1 MKKLKNG
8 LLSLLTVSLI
18 LPLNSLGQV
27 KEIPVTTSSKEALKY
42 FLDGRDKFENI
53 EFVAAASLFD
63 KAITADPGFALAY
76 LYRSQSGGGYTVF
89 RQNIDKANNL
99 AGKVSEGEKQEI
111 LYLKAQADGNGSKQK
126 ETLDWLLSNFPS
138 DKRVQV
144 LAGQYYYFINDFSA
158 SLEHF
163 TKATEIDKNY
173 AFAFNMIGYN
183 QSSLNNYPDAEK
195 AFQTYIRLDPD
206 KGNPYD
212 SYGELLL
219 KMGKYD
225 ESIVQYKK
233 AVEKDPLNFANSLSG
248 IGNNYVFKG
257 DYESARKYYQENYV
271 KAPDV
276 SGKLAAIFSKAI
288 SFVYEGNID
297 KSLSTFEEYRVLA
310 EKENR
315 PLNIINSYNTC
326 GLILSETGKPA
337 EGKKYFDKA
346 DELIEKSNLPEATK
360 ENLKT
365 TSMMNHLYSLT
376 AMKELDKAKAILDNC
391 RQKVESRKNPTEE
404 MMFNSVTGYYYL
416 QNGNWDNAIGNLSK
430 ADKESPLNW
439 YYTAVAYTKKGDK
452 DNAQKLFDKVSSC
465 NVPSLELAVVRN
477 RAKEGMKN

>member
-1 MKKLKNG
+1 MKKLRNG
-8 LLSLLTVSLI
+8 LLSILTVSLI
-18 LPLNSLGQV
+18 FPVNLYSQG
-27 KEIPVTTSSKEALKY
+27 KEIPVTTTSKEALKY

-53 EFVAAASLFD
+53 EFLAAASLFD
-63 KAITADPGFALAY
+63 KAITADPGFAMAY
-76 LYRSQSGGGYTVF
+76 LYRSQSGGGYNVF
-89 RQNIDKANNL
+89 RQNIDKASSL
-99 AGKVSEGEKQEI
+99 TDKVSEGEKQEV
-111 LYLKAQADGNGSKQK
+111 LFLKSQADGDGPKQK
-126 ETLDWLLSNFPS
+126 ASLDWLLTNFPA
-138 DKRVQV
+138 DKRVQI
-144 LAGQYYYFINDFSA
+144 LAGNYYYFINDFSA

-163 TKATEIDKNY
+163 TKATELDKNY
-173 AFAFNMIGYN
+173 AFAYNMIGYN
-183 QSSLNNYPDAEK
+183 QSSLNNFPEAEK
-195 AFQTYIRLDPD
+195 AFQTYIRLVPD

-257 DYESARKYYQENYV
+257 DYESARKYYQENYD
-271 KAPDV
+271 KASDV
-276 SGKLAAIFSKAI
+276 SGKLASVYSKAI
-288 SFVYEGNID
+288 SYVYEGNID
-297 KSLSTFEEYRVLA
+297 KALNTFEEYRSLA

-315 PLNIINSYNTC
+315 TLNIINSYNTC
-326 GLILSETGKPA
+326 GFILSETGKPA
-337 EGKKYFDKA
+337 EGKKYFEKA
-346 DELIEKSNLPEATK
+346 DELIDKSNLSEATK

-365 TSMMNHLYSLT
+365 ASMMNHLYNLT
-376 AMKELDKAKAILDNC
+376 AMKELDKAKALLDNC

-439 YYTAVAYTKKGDK
+439 YYTAVAYDKKGDK
-452 DNAQKLFDKVSSC
+452 DNAKKLFAKVTSC
-465 NVPSLELAVVRN
+465 NVPSLELAIVKN